1 VAYDEESGKNAQDEY
16 VFISSNDV
24 KEAYDNTI
32 HVMKNTMGDY
42 SIPAISESYNGC
54 LPYFSGEEAN

>member
-1 VAYDEESGKNAQDEY
+1 M
-16 VFISSNDV
+16 I
-24 KEAYDNTI
+24 TH

-54 LPYFSGEEAN
+54 LPYFSGEEGTRKEIERFMP